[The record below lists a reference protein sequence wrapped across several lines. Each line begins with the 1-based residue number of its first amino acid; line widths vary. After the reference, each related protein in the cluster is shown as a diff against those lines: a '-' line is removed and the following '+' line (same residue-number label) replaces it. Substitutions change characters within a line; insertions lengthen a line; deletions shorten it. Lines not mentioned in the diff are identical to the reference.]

1 VAIIGA
7 SERHAEKALS
17 RLKSE
22 LEHSP
27 LLLED
32 FPKTV
37 YPLARLESQSRR
49 CVGQLME
56 GVRTEVVWQ
65 RKELI
70 LPTAG
75 PPDNEASGGIVAVA
89 GITGAIRGLSHVD
102 ASGRTI
108 RPSLVLADDPQDR
121 ESSRS
126 VVQTDE
132 RMQILTGDLM
142 GLAGPGGAMTC
153 IVPCTVINRGDL
165 ADQLLDHDRH
175 PEFNG
180 IKYKMVY
187 EWPTR
192 MDLWGEFLSLQ
203 KSDPV
208 AAREYYRARRAEMD
222 LGARLGWE
230 SRFGPGELS
239 ALHHAFALRAKLGEH
254 SFEAEMQN
262 EPVVPAQELAKLDPV
277 LIARRTNGVPRFV
290 APGDTELITAMIDVG
305 QEVLWFMVCG
315 WAEDFSCAV
324 LDYGGFPEQPT
335 RAFLAR
341 NASPSL
347 GMIYPGGVSASVY
360 SGLRALLDRLLA
372 REWRRTDGATL
383 RLARILVDR
392 GWENETVV
400 RCIGHHPGRDM
411 ITPAKGEGFGPQR
424 LPIAEY
430 HKRPGEKLGPGWVLN
445 AADRTTRLRYLRFDS
460 HIIKNTVADMLVR
473 PMGERG
479 GITLYGD
486 SPLEHELLAHHL
498 CSETPV
504 ATTAMG
510 RTVNCWTRLPNK
522 ENHLLDTL
530 CGCVTAASLEG
541 FSPLNALAGKPVERQ
556 KKPRAS
562 FAEWQQRARR
572 GIP

>member
-1 VAIIGA
+1 
-7 SERHAEKALS
+7 
-17 RLKSE
+17 
-22 LEHSP
+22 
-27 LLLED
+27 
-32 FPKTV
+32 
-37 YPLARLESQSRR
+37 
-49 CVGQLME
+49 ME
-56 GVRTEVVWQ
+56 GVRTEVTWQ

-70 LPTAG
+70 LPTAP
-75 PPDNEASGGIVAVA
+75 PPDNEASGAILAVA

-102 ASGRTI
+102 ASGTTI

-132 RMQILTGDLM
+132 RMSVLTGDLL
-142 GLAGPGGAMTC
+142 GLAGPGGSMTC
-153 IVPCTVINRGDL
+153 IVPCTVINPGDL
-165 ADQLLDHDRH
+165 ADQLLDRDKH

-192 MDLWGEFLSLQ
+192 MDLWEEYLSLQ
-203 KSDPV
+203 KRDAV
-208 AAREYYRARRAEMD
+208 AAREFYRARRAEMD
-222 LGARLGWE
+222 MGAKLGWE
-230 SRFGPGELS
+230 SRFGPSELS
-239 ALHHAFALRAKLGEH
+239 ALHHVFNLRAKLGEQ

-262 EPVVPAQELAKLDPV
+262 EPLIPAQELNKLDPV
-277 LIARRTNGVPRFV
+277 LIASRTNGLPRFV
-290 APGDTELITAMIDVG
+290 APGDCELVTAMVDVG
-305 QEVLWFMVCG
+305 QDLLWYMAVG
-315 WAEDFSCAV
+315 WSEDFSCAV
-324 LDYGGFPEQPT
+324 LDYGSFPEQRT
-335 RAFLAR
+335 RTFLSR
-341 NASPSL
+341 NASPTL
-347 GMIYPGGVSASVY
+347 DMVYPGGVSTSVY
-360 SGLRALLDRLLA
+360 SGLRALLDKLLA
-372 REWRRTDGATL
+372 REWRRVDGATL

-392 GWENETVV
+392 GWENETVI
-400 RCIGHHPGRDM
+400 RCVAHHPSRDV
-411 ITPAKGEGFGPQR
+411 ITASKGEGFGPQR

-445 AADRTTRLRYLRFDS
+445 MADRTTRLRYLRFDS

-486 SPLEHELLAHHL
+486 SPGEHELLAHHL
-498 CSETPV
+498 SSEVPV

-510 RTVNCWTRLPNK
+510 RTVNCWTKLPNK
-522 ENHLLDTL
+522 ENHLLDAL

-572 GIP
+572 GMA